1 MQKRMFYVLGLLMVL
16 FLGSSVVLGGNVDV
30 CPVHSTEGKA
40 ILDLRQEEVLTS
52 KGNYSVPRN
61 RVLLEMFGRTT

>member
-16 FLGSSVVLGGNVDV
+16 FLGSSVVLGGDAGV
-30 CPVHSTEGKA
+30 CPIHSTDGKA
-40 ILDLRQEEVLTS
+40 ILDLPQEEVLTS

-61 RVLLEMFGRTT
+61 QVLLEMFGRTT